1 MVSLDIFEKYE
12 RAELYRLFSGLFLHE
27 PSDEFIFHM
36 KEIFLLTFDDHVE
49 DIRRDFNNL
58 FIYNRE
64 LLPLESIQRKEI
76 FSDYLVQD
84 IERFYHRAGIML
96 DEEINLP
103 PDHLSTELI
112 FLSYLIE
119 TELNETFKR
128 FFEEHIIS
136 WVPEYCQKIK
146 EHGQTEFYKESI
158 SVFEEFLE
166 SEYEELNG

>member
-1 MVSLDIFEKYE
+1 MVSLELFERYE

-36 KEIFLLTFDDHVE
+36 KEIFLLTFDDPIEH
-49 DIRRDFNNL
+49 IRRDFNNL
-58 FIYNRE
+58 FVYNRE

-76 FSDYLVQD
+76 FSDYLVKD

-96 DEEINLP
+96 DDEISLP

-119 TELNETFKR
+119 TELNDTFKR
-128 FFEEHIIS
+128 FFEEHIMS
-136 WVPEYCQKIK
+136 WVPEYCAKIK
-146 EHGQTEFYKESI
+146 EHSRTGFYKESI
-158 SVFEEFLE
+158 AVLEEFLE
-166 SEYEELNG
+166 TESEALK